1 MPVRILARSPREDYD
16 PVEHSLVEDRPR
28 LELVSRRHNGGPP
41 LDDEASGDEAAVA
54 HPLEIALVEEA
65 KPELLLDTGS
75 TGKAGEPSFGKL
87 IRDIRQEAG
96 LSQRELSDMS
106 GVSRGA
112 LRKIES
118 SDRDGHIR
126 TIARLVSVMGY
137 EIDLIAVTPLFP
149 RRR

>member
-1 MPVRILARSPREDYD
+1 
-16 PVEHSLVEDRPR
+16 
-28 LELVSRRHNGGPP
+28 
-41 LDDEASGDEAAVA
+41 
-54 HPLEIALVEEA
+54 
-65 KPELLLDTGS
+65 
-75 TGKAGEPSFGKL
+75 
-87 IRDIRQEAG
+87 
-96 LSQRELSDMS
+96 MS

-149 RRR
+149 RR